1 MLTYS
6 IKRASETRK
15 FHVTVMQQRLRNVQ
29 KSVMHMKSCSFAN
42 LHVNLLLFCCC
53 KKSLLLWSRNLATMA
68 GVSIKIAVASDLDRV
83 TDCINKGPLVPF
95 SRGRGGG
102 GWWEG
107 SSKCILP
114 QKILKFQGPRNAIFN
129 VLGTKFE
136 DKRACF
142 IIRENVAFNNRLI
155 SYLSVTQSIPT
166 SNGQMMKTK

>member
-68 GVSIKIAVASDLDRV
+68 GVSIKIEVASDLDRV

-95 SRGRGGG
+95 SRGGGG
-102 GWWEG
+102 EG
-107 SSKCILP
+107 
-114 QKILKFQGPRNAIFN
+114 GR
-129 VLGTKFE
+129 G
-136 DKRACF
+136 F
-142 IIRENVAFNNRLI
+142 IIVYCPRKCLNFKVLEMQFSTFWGLNLRTKERV
-155 SYLSVTQSIPT
+155 LSFEK
-166 SNGQMMKTK
+166 M